1 MANERV
7 VNNVTITTLVHATE
21 DEAKVSMAVQTL
33 FPNDAGIPSFNR
45 SKLKGYFGDPIITIK
60 VEVKNRRPASDLFD
74 NLLKN
79 LSSLDVTD
87 LIEGL
92 PQRID
97 ESKNLY
103 LRFDKQKACQGKIVL
118 SRHDALKVKLR
129 LQLPHKADPVTLLTG
144 YIEAKTL

>member
-7 VNNVTITTLVHATE
+7 VNKVTITTLVHATE
-21 DEAKVSMAVQTL
+21 DETKVSKSIQTL
-33 FPNDAGIPSFNR
+33 FPKDANVPPFTR
-45 SKLKGYFGDPIITIK
+45 ATLKGYFGDPITTIK
-60 VEVKNRRPASDLFD
+60 VQVKNRRPASDLFD
-74 NLLKN
+74 NLLKH

-97 ESKNLY
+97 ESNNLY

-118 SRHDALKVKLR
+118 SSHDALKVKIR
-129 LQLPHKADPVTLLTG
+129 LQLPHKADPVPLLTG